1 MRTTKDQQDR
11 TRRALLQA
19 AADLMTRQ
27 GLDAT
32 SMKQIARAAGVG
44 DATIYHYFSSKEQL
58 LLGFLALQ
66 VDDAVQHWRAT
77 PELSDFDLREQ
88 LQSLVDAVLAQLL
101 PEREFVGLL
110 QRHLQGGALLWSQAL
125 PGRAAL
131 AAQFGAVLEQ
141 AQGRG
146 EIAPLGFAQALGAL
160 LADYS
165 LGVVAYWLRD
175 TSPHFGDT
183 TRLIDLSLDLL
194 VLVLR
199 TGLVNKLLELGGFVL
214 RSQMA
219 RVLQPGSAAL
229 DWLALARGGLQAA
242 AGASAGTGAAPWRAA
257 PQSASAPPRAAAAPS
272 RARGAASPPAKPRA
286 RASAADADTAAA
298 DAAQGAAP
306 AMPDV
311 AAPAPR
317 RRTRKE
323 AP

>member
-44 DATIYHYFSSKEQL
+44 DATIYHYFPSKEQL

-66 VDDAVQHWRAT
+66 VDDTVLRWRAT
-77 PELSDFDLREQ
+77 PELADYDLREQ

-101 PEREFVGLL
+101 PEREFVALL
-110 QRHLQGGALLWSQAL
+110 QQHLQGGALLWSQAL

-160 LADYS
+160 LADYT

-175 TSPHFGDT
+175 TSAHFGDT

-219 RVLQPGSAAL
+219 RMAQHGSGLLGMLQ
-229 DWLALARGGLQAA
+229 LARQTLG
-242 AGASAGTGAAPWRAA
+242 
-257 PQSASAPPRAAAAPS
+257 SAPPHASPAQRSPEPPAPPPRRAKRAPS
-272 RARGAASPPAKPRA
+272 APTATKPATPRK
-286 RASAADADTAAA
+286 RKSA
-298 DAAQGAAP
+298 P
-306 AMPDV
+306 
-311 AAPAPR
+311 
-317 RRTRKE
+317 
-323 AP
+323 

>member
-44 DATIYHYFSSKEQL
+44 DATIYHYFPSKEQL

-66 VDDAVQHWRAT
+66 VEDALQRWRAT
-77 PELSDFDLREQ
+77 PDLSEFDLREQ

-110 QRHLQGGALLWSQAL
+110 QRHLQGGALLWNQAL
-125 PGRAAL
+125 PGRTAL

-160 LADYS
+160 LADYT

-175 TSPHFGDT
+175 NSPHFGDT

-242 AGASAGTGAAPWRAA
+242 AGASA
-257 PQSASAPPRAAAAPS
+257 SAGVPGRAAARPTA
-272 RARGAASPPAKPRA
+272 A
-286 RASAADADTAAA
+286 RAAKAAPGSRTVNPQATAATE
-298 DAAQGAAP
+298 DVAP
-306 AMPDV
+306 AT
-311 AAPAPR
+311 PAPR
-317 RRTRKE
+317 RRRKE